1 MKFFSFFLIKS
12 TGLIAISCLLLGCAK
27 DIDLSQREDI
37 TLSPELQVDLLI
49 YDIDQ
54 SQFEDPNT
62 GNLKTRISDT
72 VRLEFLDDDYI
83 QKDLFSVNFYFRHI
97 NTFPREIESE
107 IRFLSES
114 NAEQFSVNYTIK
126 PGANGNPIT
135 TEQYEL
141 IEEGRINLVRRSI
154 KMVVELEVQ
163 PGTSAFEGELDF
175 ASKGFFSFEF

>member
-1 MKFFSFFLIKS
+1 MKFFSFFFTKF
-12 TGLIAISCLLLGCAK
+12 TGLAVVSCLLLGCAK

-37 TLSPELQVDLLI
+37 TLSPDLQIDLLI

-54 SQFEDPNT
+54 SQFEDPTT

-83 QKDLFSVNFYFRHI
+83 QEDLSAVDFYFRHI
-97 NTFPREIESE
+97 NTFPREIKSK

-114 NAEQFSVNYTIK
+114 NAEQFTVNYNIQ
-126 PGANGNPIT
+126 PGATANPVT

-141 IEEGRINLVRRSI
+141 IEEDRINLVRRSI

-163 PGTSAFEGELDF
+163 PGTAAFEGELDF

>member
-1 MKFFSFFLIKS
+1 MKFHSFFLIKFRA
-12 TGLIAISCLLLGCAK
+12 LIVVSCLFLSCAK
-27 DIDLSQREDI
+27 DIDLSQRENISLTPD
-37 TLSPELQVDLLI
+37 LQIDLLI

-54 SQFEDPNT
+54 SQFNDPTT

-83 QKDLFSVNFYFRHI
+83 QNDLSSVDFYFRHI
-97 NTFPREIESE
+97 NTFPREIVSK

-114 NAEQFSVNYTIK
+114 NVEQFTVNYTIQ
-126 PGANGNPIT
+126 PGATGNPIT
-135 TEQYEL
+135 TEENEL
-141 IEEGRINLVRRSI
+141 IEEGRVDLVRRSI

-163 PGTSAFEGELDF
+163 PGTTAFEGELDF